1 MAHMVSMAKGANM
14 PVTAPSVRA
23 VLSWTSEAGAPDVD
37 VSALLLT
44 DQGRVRDDG
53 DFVFYNQP
61 RHASAAVVHEGKS
74 ATATMLTD
82 AIRVDLTRVEPAVD
96 SVVIAASV
104 QGGTV
109 ADVPALM
116 LILTD
121 DVPVE
126 LVRFEIT
133 DATTETAFL
142 LGELYRRGGGWKFRA
157 VGQGYASGLAG
168 IAGDF
173 GISVEDDAQAPG
185 AGAQPA
191 TAVPQRASASTT
203 TNTATTA
210 ATAAGT
216 AAGARPAQQQPALS
230 SAATPPPTPYAAAPA
245 AWPPRPPEHP
255 PPPLQPT
262 PMPPWPA
269 VPSPFQRR

>member
-1 MAHMVSMAKGANM
+1 MAHMVSMTKGANT
-14 PVTAPSVRA
+14 PVTASSVRA
-23 VLSWTSEAGAPDVD
+23 VLTWTSTAGTPDVD

-44 DQGRVRDDG
+44 QQGRVRDDG

-61 RHASAAVVHEGKS
+61 RHASAAVLHEGKS
-74 ATATMLTD
+74 GGATAMTD
-82 AIRVDLTRVEPAVD
+82 VIRVELALVEPAID
-96 SVVIAASV
+96 SVVISASV

-109 ADVPALM
+109 ADVPALA
-116 LILTD
+116 LILID
-121 DVPVE
+121 GSAAE

-173 GISVEDDAQAPG
+173 GISVEDEVDEPERTAQVVS
-185 AGAQPA
+185 QPA
-191 TAVPQRASASTT
+191 SRAPTILPTSAEAVPPGRAPTM
-203 TNTATTA
+203 
-210 ATAAGT
+210 
-216 AAGARPAQQQPALS
+216 
-230 SAATPPPTPYAAAPA
+230 PPPAAAVPA
-245 AWPPRPPEHP
+245 SWPPRPPEHP

-269 VPSPFQRR
+269 VPSPFHGR